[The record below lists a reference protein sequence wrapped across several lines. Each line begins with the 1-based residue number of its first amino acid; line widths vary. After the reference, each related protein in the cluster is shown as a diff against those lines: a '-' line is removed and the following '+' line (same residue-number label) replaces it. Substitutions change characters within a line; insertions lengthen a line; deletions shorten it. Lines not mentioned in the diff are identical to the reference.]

1 MSHLLQA
8 VSGDDSGTI
17 CVWDT
22 NTGLRDGHFTNLHGK
37 SKMTAMTF
45 DLSGRRLLTASD
57 TGEISMWN
65 FTNGSRLRRFAH
77 SGPKLEL
84 TSLLYICDE
93 ARQSHQA
100 RQHFTCTLPLCCWQV
115 QCRCFGVLV
124 TSHPFVKL

>member
-1 MSHLLQA
+1 MVRCGLQA

-22 NTGLRDGHFTNLHGK
+22 NTGLRDGHFANLHGK
-37 SKMTAMTF
+37 AKMTAMTF

-93 ARQSHQA
+93 ARQSHQ
-100 RQHFTCTLPLCCWQV
+100 
-115 QCRCFGVLV
+115 
-124 TSHPFVKL
+124 VKVANCHYELLIRVNC